1 MQAAILP
8 FSAGWF
14 WIRHGFELFRR
25 QPLAMFFWS
34 VVTSFLI
41 MLSYAI
47 PLFGQ
52 IALIILTP
60 MLTFL
65 TLCACRNIDQGI
77 RMLPGMWLLP
87 LRKPGVKARLTKLG
101 LAYFVC
107 SMAAALIATVPFLD
121 SLMTTIDAQGQ
132 IDYPAL
138 SIAMRG
144 PLVSFGILY
153 VAISVLFWHAPA
165 LIGWHQIRLTQALFF
180 SMVACWRNKWAFLLY
195 ALSWAGIF
203 FGLEMVSDLLIQMGI
218 SANAMQWIL
227 TPANIFIAAVLYCS
241 FYPAYMMIFETP
253 PEPTADPQP

>member
-34 VVTSFLI
+34 VLTSFLI
-41 MLSYAI
+41 TLSYAI
-47 PLFGQ
+47 PLIGQ
-52 IALIILTP
+52 VALIILTP

-65 TLCACRNIDQGI
+65 TLCACRNIDRGI

-87 LRKPGVKARLTKLG
+87 LRELGVKPRLIRLG
-101 LAYFVC
+101 LAYFAC
-107 SMAAALIATVPFLD
+107 SMGAAIIATLPFLD
-121 SLMTTIDAQGQ
+121 TLMTAMDVQGQ
-132 IDYPAL
+132 IDYTAL
-138 SIAMRG
+138 SLAMRG
-144 PLVSFGILY
+144 PLVTFGILY
-153 VAISVLFWHAPA
+153 VAISALFWHAPA
-165 LIGWHQIRLTQALFF
+165 LIGWHRIRLTQALFF

-203 FGLEMVSDLLIQMGI
+203 FGLEIASDLLIQMGM
-218 SANAMQWIL
+218 SATLMQWIL

-241 FYPAYMMIFETP
+241 FYPAYMMIFESSPTVADTP
-253 PEPTADPQP
+253 A